1 MHRGPQS
8 TVIPHL
14 RKLLLVS
21 AVVILFALYVIQERP
36 QSIALDPKSIA
47 LLPSSTPVVR
57 PASPTTTPSPTAPP
71 PSPTPQP
78 TEQLET
84 PTVPPVEQAQTTVVP
99 PTATIVPPTATATD
113 TPVPPTETPVPE
125 QNGAY
130 LDGTYTGSEEDAHW
144 GYLYV
149 VVTVSNGE
157 LVDVQIPEYPN
168 HRNRSVEINDQALPW
183 LIEEA
188 IQAQSA
194 DIDMISGATDTS
206 RAFIRSLDTALQQ
219 AAR

>member
-1 MHRGPQS
+1 M
-8 TVIPHL
+8 IPHF

-36 QSIALDPKSIA
+36 QSIALDPKTLA
-47 LLPSSTPVVR
+47 LLPTTTPVVR
-57 PASPTTTPSPTAPP
+57 PASPSATPSATAAP
-71 PSPTPQP
+71 PSPT
-78 TEQLET
+78 EKIET
-84 PTVPPVEQAQTTVVP
+84 PTIPPVEHAQSTQVPTTVP
-99 PTATIVPPTATATD
+99 PTATSTV
-113 TPVPPTETPVPE
+113 TPVPPTETPLPE

-130 LDGTYTGSEEDAHW
+130 LDGTYAGSEEDAHW

-168 HRNRSVEINDQALPW
+168 HRNRSVEINNQALPW